1 MSPGGERSVAV
12 ELAELRGVV
21 STGFA
26 RLEERVAAYK
36 VEVSDVKAE
45 SGKIEQRVKDLEAR
59 RWPMGQV
66 TALSGVVGTMAAV
79 ASLVAF
85 K

>member
-1 MSPGGERSVAV
+1 MSGERDDIAVA
-12 ELAELRGVV
+12 LADLRGVMT
-21 STGFA
+21 TGFA

-45 SGKIEQRVKDLEAR
+45 AGKLDQRVKDLENR

-66 TALSGVVGTMAAV
+66 TALSGVVGTLAAV